1 MEEDEK
7 KKIYT
12 LNATLVGS
20 INVGKTCLMQRLL
33 GKKFYE
39 KTTPT
44 VNCFSYSFY
53 FESKKIPNSKIE
65 IKYWDTIGQELF
77 RSLCTLP
84 IKKADILIIVRDKET
99 NDIEGEKGWLKFIE
113 DNAKIELPDKKLIF
127 CLNKTDIIDEEEKQE
142 IFEDLTNIAQSQEYN
157 GEVFCVSSKSSDG
170 ILNLQSRIKL
180 FATNLILDQLNKHK
194 HEINICLFGPSMV
207 GKTSIISRIIKDEF
221 IESSIATLKIIK
233 NQCYYTDLKNHLE
246 IKYNYYD
253 LPGQEQIVKDYLD
266 ILKKIDII
274 IFVNDKDNP
283 KIKTELIKQKITL
296 LDKEIIYCI
305 NKSDLLPIGL
315 KDNTKKIYLNQ
326 NDNNEPLFIS
336 ALSGEGIEELKEK
349 INEIGNKIIEERNKL
364 KDDDETSNSISRQS
378 FHRLEEAP
386 RRKKTCW
393 DEISKFFEFIKN
405 KLN

>member
-7 KKIYT
+7 KIIYT

-170 ILNLQSRIKL
+170 ILNLQSRIKQ
-180 FATNLILDQLNKHK
+180 FATNLVLDQLNKHK
-194 HEINICLFGPSMV
+194 HEINMFIWPINGRENEYN
-207 GKTSIISRIIKDEF
+207 IS
-221 IESSIATLKIIK
+221 
-233 NQCYYTDLKNHLE
+233 
-246 IKYNYYD
+246 YN
-253 LPGQEQIVKDYLD
+253 
-266 ILKKIDII
+266 
-274 IFVNDKDNP
+274 
-283 KIKTELIKQKITL
+283 
-296 LDKEIIYCI
+296 
-305 NKSDLLPIGL
+305 
-315 KDNTKKIYLNQ
+315 
-326 NDNNEPLFIS
+326 
-336 ALSGEGIEELKEK
+336 
-349 INEIGNKIIEERNKL
+349 
-364 KDDDETSNSISRQS
+364 
-378 FHRLEEAP
+378 
-386 RRKKTCW
+386 
-393 DEISKFFEFIKN
+393 
-405 KLN
+405 